1 MKRINRVYLIRHGQ
15 INGYEDYRVYGHT
28 DVDLTETGVL
38 QMQHMSERLRLADF
52 EAIYSSDLK
61 RSTRGARMI
70 ACYHDVP
77 VHFLPELRE
86 MNFGEWEGL
95 TLSDIRSRFPGE
107 LRKRKAD
114 LINYRIPGDGE
125 SVGHLSERVLKCY
138 ARILEN
144 SEGKGIAVIAHGVVN
159 RVILCKAL
167 GLDLVHL
174 FNIHQDYGCL
184 NIIDYYSDSVL
195 VRLING

>member
-1 MKRINRVYLIRHGQ
+1 MKRISRVYLIRHGQ
-15 INGYEDYRVYGHT
+15 INGYEEFPIYGHT
-28 DVDLTETGVL
+28 DVDLTEIGVL
-38 QMQHMSERLRLADF
+38 QMRQMSERLRFAEL

-61 RSTRGARMI
+61 RSTTGARII

-86 MNFGEWEGL
+86 MNFGDWEGL
-95 TLSDIRSRFPGE
+95 TLSHLKDRFPEE
-107 LRKRKAD
+107 LEKRKED
-114 LINYRIPGDGE
+114 LVNYRIPGEGE
-125 SVGHLSERVLKCY
+125 SIGRFSQRVIDCYEGILTGH
-138 ARILEN
+138 
-144 SEGKGIAVIAHGVVN
+144 EGKDIAIVAHGGVN

-174 FNIHQDYGCL
+174 FNIHQDYACL
-184 NIIDYYSDSVL
+184 NIIDYFSDSVL